1 MSDPGDKADVHRAV
15 IEQMDLREY
24 FHRELQQSIDKQH
37 LKASAD
43 TTCYVLNLLT
53 DFSQSSRLFEHTE
66 DGLALKPLAEMYG
79 DALQAPPGELRNV
92 MLRRLADVALFIS
105 GIFSDSLRR
114 KAVDVDYYVAMG
126 GGAYGYLSDN
136 LSRWQ
141 VGRALSPV
149 FGELATKF
157 QGFVDVLNDVS
168 ERAHLAEES
177 DPLRTYELWLKTGS
191 DRARRRLTE
200 QGLQPIWVP
209 TDQRPQ

>member
-1 MSDPGDKADVHRAV
+1 MSDPGDSQRSV

-24 FHRELQQSIDKQH
+24 FHQALQQAIDKQH

-53 DFSQSSRLFEHTE
+53 DFSQSSRLFEYTE
-66 DGLALKPLAEMYG
+66 DGPALKPLAEMYG

-105 GIFSDSLRR
+105 GVFSDSLRR

-136 LSRWQ
+136 LARWK

-168 ERAHLAEES
+168 ERAHLNEET

-191 DRARRRLTE
+191 DRARRRLSE
-200 QGLQPIWVP
+200 HGLQPIWAP
-209 TDQRPQ
+209 GDQCPQ